1 MTHSFPKRRSSD
13 LRVRELMENEEYVF
27 QVMIEHML
35 TVRASVLEACA
46 KLHKL
51 VLNFVAGDEVCRR
64 FMTVPGVGPITA
76 LSFKA
81 AIDAPHRFRRSR
93 NDRNSVVQG
102 RSVSVR

>member
-1 MTHSFPKRRSSD
+1 
-13 LRVRELMENEEYVF
+13 MENEEYVF

-81 AIDAPHRFRRSR
+81 AIDDPQRFRRSR
-93 NDRNSVVQG
+93 NVEIGRASCRDRVCQYGEIMVG
-102 RSVSVR
+102 ADPLKKKKK